1 MHCLRFTVSNV
12 CALTSNCVSKVQSLQ
27 FFTIAVDA
35 LYSLWVFFPVT
46 SVISYLINLFMIFQD
61 WHPLQYFF
69 LHLIHYLGRS
79 LWKRFVVIDL
89 VSLKTQS
96 SWPISFRLSV
106 LKMQNITLLS
116 EVSIQIPSFV
126 FLLSGKNT
134 LLSCFSHSF
143 IALQYALKYVLV
155 ELILSF

>member
-1 MHCLRFTVSNV
+1 MFVLWQVTVSQKFSLYN
-12 CALTSNCVSKVQSLQ
+12 SLQ
-27 FFTIAVDA
+27 LQWMPYIHSDFFAI
-35 LYSLWVFFPVT
+35 T

-61 WHPLQYFF
+61 LHLLQYCF

-79 LWKRFVVIDL
+79 LWKCCFVVIDL
-89 VSLKTQS
+89 VYLKTQS